1 MVAERAVISRFGSW
15 RAALEAAGLQLSN
28 NARRWTDSDYF
39 ENILEVWT
47 YHGRQPKYREMNQA
61 HSRIAN
67 SGYAAKFGSWGR
79 AVQAFVDRVNSDI
92 SVGVV
97 ETSASATTLPTAAK
111 PRQEDQHA
119 IAMGMRYQ
127 VLKRDRFRCVICGR
141 SPATDLTCQLHVDHV
156 LVFSR
161 GGKTRL
167 DKLRSLC
174 ADCNL
179 GKGDRD

>member
-1 MVAERAVISRFGSW
+1 VF
-15 RAALEAAGLQLSN
+15 AAPSES
-28 NARRWTDSDYF
+28 
-39 ENILEVWT
+39 
-47 YHGRQPKYREMNQA
+47 PP
-61 HSRIAN
+61 SRIIN

-97 ETSASATTLPTAAK
+97 EASAAATTAPTAAK
-111 PRQEDQHA
+111 PRQEDQCTT
-119 IAMGMRYQ
+119 AMGMRHQ

-156 LVFSR
+156 LAFSR

-167 DKLRSLC
+167 DNLPSLC
-174 ADCNL
+174 ADCNR
-179 GKGDRD
+179 GEGHRD